1 MIARAAAKPSR
12 CFCYAWIAV
21 GPIEAVAGV
30 RACLASL
37 DNKKGSVP
45 VMLDLV
51 LFRMSV
57 AYQNSKHSNQP
68 FDVLRKGWC
77 SASFIALPSEL
88 GRELFDRL
96 KRLLSNQFPFPVA
109 GLSLKD
115 ANWVRPEIKAL
126 VRYLVGSR

>member
-12 CFCYAWIAV
+12 CFCYAFAWIAV
-21 GPIEAVAGV
+21 GPIEVVAGV

-57 AYQNSKHSNQP
+57 AYRIQSTQISHSMYSAKAG
-68 FDVLRKGWC
+68 VLLR
-77 SASFIALPSEL
+77 S
-88 GRELFDRL
+88 
-96 KRLLSNQFPFPVA
+96 LLC
-109 GLSLKD
+109 
-115 ANWVRPEIKAL
+115 PE
-126 VRYLVGSR
+126 S